1 MKAVIVRFVAGLA
14 LMVGTAG
21 MAAADSRCSDVNIQV
36 KNDYRDPV
44 SGARVD
50 IKVVDFEYYDLEDIK
65 WREEWSDNKRINP
78 NQTEVW
84 TKNLEYVGGESGV
97 KVKVFFKY
105 DQSGGGWSTTH
116 TKTSG
121 AFTCV
126 DGYPILITVN

>member
-14 LMVGTAG
+14 LVAGAAGT
-21 MAAADSRCSDVNIQV
+21 AAADSRCSDVNIQV

-97 KVKVFFKY
+97 KIKVFFKY
-105 DQSGGGWSTTH
+105 DQSGGRWSTTH
-116 TKTSG
+116 TKTSS